1 MVDRLVG
8 FIFGEHW
15 NILLNDNCNDIWHT
29 INIQRLQ
36 DTGFT
41 RGLNPCWIW
50 TKIVRIHDAEYTI
63 KACSQ
68 NYHLSVIKPAS
79 WFILF
84 VYLDTAPIIH
94 IIHAYILISGLDIIN
109 DIRPIMTASHSFI
122 IWIHPECVFFLR
134 RRVPQICLFV
144 SSAVILVICF
154 SWEKLPTRWDWCHA
168 SCHQFD
174 TRMSHVRIE
183 HSSIY
188 LLVFKIYV
196 GDIPTSTV
204 LLHHYPSTH
213 PRSCKDISGLLLLF
227 LLLLLYIYTYW
238 RLSNLWGYPII
249 AGWWSFQSPS
259 FRSALWPRS
268 SVESPETSHPSG
280 SRNVLRW
287 RTPGGDFTAGFKGC
301 RYSSHNW

>member
-79 WFILF
+79 WFIVF

-94 IIHAYILISGLDIIN
+94 IIHAYVLISGLDIIN
-109 DIRPIMTASHSFI
+109 DIRPHTALSSGSI
-122 IWIHPECVFFLR
+122 RSVFFFCEGECPKSVYLSQ
-134 RRVPQICLFV
+134 VQSFLWFV
-144 SSAVILVICF
+144 SAGRNCQPDETGAMPVVINLTRACPM
-154 SWEKLPTRWDWCHA
+154 WE
-168 SCHQFD
+168 
-174 TRMSHVRIE
+174 
-183 HSSIY
+183 
-188 LLVFKIYV
+188 
-196 GDIPTSTV
+196 
-204 LLHHYPSTH
+204 
-213 PRSCKDISGLLLLF
+213 
-227 LLLLLYIYTYW
+227 
-238 RLSNLWGYPII
+238 
-249 AGWWSFQSPS
+249 
-259 FRSALWPRS
+259 
-268 SVESPETSHPSG
+268 
-280 SRNVLRW
+280 
-287 RTPGGDFTAGFKGC
+287 
-301 RYSSHNW
+301 

>member
-1 MVDRLVG
+1 MRKHSHNPLDLGVKTLVTLVKPQSSLLNGCSSSTVAARRCRLSRLTADRVQFRWCAWSTIAAISGARWPVRWIMVDRLVG

-41 RGLNPCWIW
+41 RGLNHCWIW

-94 IIHAYILISGLDIIN
+94 IIIHAYILISGLDIIN

-122 IWIHPECVFFLR
+122 IWIHPECVFFCEGECPKSVYLSQ
-134 RRVPQICLFV
+134 VQSFLWFV
-144 SSAVILVICF
+144 SAGRNCQPDETGAMPVVINLTRACPM
-154 SWEKLPTRWDWCHA
+154 WE
-168 SCHQFD
+168 
-174 TRMSHVRIE
+174 
-183 HSSIY
+183 
-188 LLVFKIYV
+188 
-196 GDIPTSTV
+196 
-204 LLHHYPSTH
+204 
-213 PRSCKDISGLLLLF
+213 
-227 LLLLLYIYTYW
+227 
-238 RLSNLWGYPII
+238 
-249 AGWWSFQSPS
+249 
-259 FRSALWPRS
+259 
-268 SVESPETSHPSG
+268 
-280 SRNVLRW
+280 
-287 RTPGGDFTAGFKGC
+287 
-301 RYSSHNW
+301 